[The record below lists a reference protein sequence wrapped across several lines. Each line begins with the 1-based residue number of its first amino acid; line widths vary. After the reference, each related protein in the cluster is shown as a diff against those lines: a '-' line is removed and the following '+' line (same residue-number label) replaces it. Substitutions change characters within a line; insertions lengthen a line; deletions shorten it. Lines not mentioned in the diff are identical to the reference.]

1 MLRSMRQFVGKS
13 ARHNADYDYDDND
26 ADDDDDDDDGVAW
39 RTLDMS
45 IVRLWSLLLQSNYP
59 CVFHI

>member
-1 MLRSMRQFVGKS
+1 MRQFVGKS

-45 IVRLWSLLLQSNYP
+45 IVRL
-59 CVFHI
+59 